1 MKIEDFSFGRIVVD
15 GVAYTSDIK
24 IMGGKVIAGW
34 WRKSGHKV
42 EIEDIQEMV
51 DAHPEVLVIG
61 KGDPGLMQ
69 TSESLRELLKSNEIE
84 LIEEKTVKAVQT
96 FNRLSQTGKAVFA
109 GFHVGC

>member
-1 MKIEDFSFGRIVVD
+1 MKIEHFSFGRIVVD

-24 IMGGKVIAGW
+24 IMGGKVIPGW

-42 EIEDIQEMV
+42 EIEDIEEMI
-51 DAHPEVLVIG
+51 DAHPEFLVIG

-69 TSESLRELLKSNEIE
+69 TSEALRERLKSNEIE
-84 LIEEKTVKAVQT
+84 LIEEKTAKAVQT
-96 FNRLSQTGKAVFA
+96 FNRLSQAGKAVFA

>member
-1 MKIEDFSFGRIVVD
+1 MEIENFSFGRIVVD

-24 IMGGKVIAGW
+24 IIGAKVIAGW

-42 EIEDIQEMV
+42 EIEDMQEMI
-51 DAHPEVLVIG
+51 DAHPDILVIG
-61 KGDPGLMQ
+61 KGDPGLMK
-69 TSESLRELLKSNEIE
+69 TSASLRKLLKNNEIE

-96 FNRLSQTGKAVFA
+96 FNRLLQTGKAVFA

>member
-15 GVAYTSDIK
+15 GVAYSNDIK
-24 IMGGKVIAGW
+24 IIGGRVFAGW

-42 EIEDIQEMV
+42 EIEDVQEMI
-51 DAHPEVLVIG
+51 AARPEVLVIG
-61 KGDPGLMQ
+61 KGNPGLMQ
-69 TSESLRELLKSNEIE
+69 TSASLRKLLKDNEIE

-96 FNRLSQTGKAVFA
+96 FNRLFKTGKTVYA

>member
-1 MKIEDFSFGRIVVD
+1 MNIEDFSFGRIVVN
-15 GVAYTSDIK
+15 GVTYTSDIK
-24 IMGGKVIAGW
+24 IIGGKVIAGW

-42 EIEDIQEMV
+42 EIEDIQEMI
-51 DAHPEVLVIG
+51 DAHPEILVIG

-69 TSESLRELLKSNEIE
+69 TSAALRKLLKSNEIE
-84 LIEEKTVKAVQT
+84 LIEEKTAKAVQA

>member
-24 IMGGKVIAGW
+24 IIGGKVVADW
-34 WRKSGHKV
+34 WRKGGHKV
-42 EIEDIQEMV
+42 EIEDIQEMI
-51 DAHPEVLVIG
+51 DARPEVLVIG

-69 TSESLRELLKSNEIE
+69 TSATLRKLLKSNEIE
-84 LIEEKTVKAVQT
+84 LVEEKTVKAVQT